1 MVRGN
6 FFYHRLGHC
15 LCKLRERK
23 KLSQENVALLCEV
36 DRTYISR
43 IEKGRA
49 NPTIKTLRKIS
60 NALKIK
66 LWRLL
71 KNL

>member
-1 MVRGN
+1 MRGN
-6 FFYHRLGHC
+6 FFYDRLGRC
-15 LCKLRERK
+15 LSKAREQRR
-23 KLSQENVALLCEV
+23 LSQENVALLCEI

-49 NPTIKTLRKIS
+49 NPTVKTLRKIA

>member
-1 MVRGN
+1 MRGN
-6 FFYHRLGHC
+6 FFYDRLGRC
-15 LCKLRERK
+15 LFKIREK
-23 KLSQENVALLCEV
+23 KRLSQENVALLCDV

-43 IEKGRA
+43 IEKGKA
-49 NPTIKTLRKIS
+49 NPTIKTLRKIA
-60 NALKIK
+60 NALRVK